1 MFFRRV
7 SCFLEKVK
15 MCLMM
20 MCLVSGD
27 IQVTTYPLI
36 KILTLKK
43 LNIMTKYLGWNSFF
57 KIFSSGTKMYV

>member
-1 MFFRRV
+1 MT
-7 SCFLEKVK
+7 
-15 MCLMM
+15 

-43 LNIMTKYLGWNSFF
+43 LNMMKVIMTKYLGWNSFF
-57 KIFSSGTKMYV
+57 KIFSSGTKIYVCLKFMNLL

>member
-1 MFFRRV
+1 
-7 SCFLEKVK
+7 
-15 MCLMM
+15 M

-43 LNIMTKYLGWNSFF
+43 LNMMKVIMTKYLGWNSFF